1 MHRCLFMV
9 SLLMLF
15 TTGCSVFRSETQTL
29 NITCNEK
36 GTLLRVNG
44 NRYNC
49 PATLEVLRNKTIEV
63 EAEKKG
69 FEPYTRLIDHHLNG
83 TGKLDVVGAAVF
95 LVPAIGIMG
104 AGAWDLDQTELQVQL
119 FPEHNEHR

>member
-1 MHRCLFMV
+1 MV
-9 SLLMLF
+9 TWLVLC

-36 GTLLRVNG
+36 GTVLRVNG
-44 NRYNC
+44 NRHDC
-49 PATLEVLRNKTIEV
+49 PATIEVLRNKTIEV

-69 FEPYTRLIDHHLNG
+69 FETYTRLIDHHLNA

-104 AGAWDLDQTELQVQL
+104 AGAWDLDQTELHVQL
-119 FPEHNEHR
+119 FPEHSEHR